1 MAAKPS
7 MRCGRRVDSHA
18 MLSDTCHVAHCAHS
32 VAHRYWVLCQ
42 SVLAYFMMTWANQH
56 IDGSIVSVYTVLQPL
71 VSAVGSWLVI
81 SLTPSTAAPSTLTP
95 TELPPHF
102 GLKNPTLSDLGLIGV
117 NLSCTAARCE
127 QPSSPQRMR
136 ECGRAHRRVCVR

>member
-1 MAAKPS
+1 M
-7 MRCGRRVDSHA
+7 
-18 MLSDTCHVAHCAHS
+18 
-32 VAHRYWVLCQ
+32 LCQ

-95 TELPPHF
+95 TEVPHF

-117 NLSCTAARCE
+117 NLLHCSTL
-127 QPSSPQRMR
+127 
-136 ECGRAHRRVCVR
+136 

>member
-1 MAAKPS
+1 
-7 MRCGRRVDSHA
+7 
-18 MLSDTCHVAHCAHS
+18 
-32 VAHRYWVLCQ
+32 VLCQ

-117 NLSCTAARCE
+117 NLLHCSTL
-127 QPSSPQRMR
+127 
-136 ECGRAHRRVCVR
+136 